1 LKFDGF
7 IFFALS
13 LIVLIL
19 IQRLLQRE
27 IQIFLL
33 LTTGRTHLAIGI
45 YSILLL
51 PGVFIHELSHLLMA
65 IILRVRVLKISFV
78 PEVNKKGR
86 IRLGFVQT
94 AKTDVVRDSLI
105 GLAPFLVGLFFVALI
120 GIFIFGVENRIYP
133 TGLDYLSFILNTMQ
147 KLPEIKDFGIW
158 FYLAFAISTTMFP
171 SESDR
176 QSWKIII
183 LSMLFILV
191 IVVISGFGDWMIVHL
206 YPIINQWLF
215 SLSLILLGSLII
227 HIILIIPIWIIRQ
240 VIMGLFGYR
249 LIKN

>member
-1 LKFDGF
+1 MNFDGF
-7 IFFALS
+7 IFFAIS

-33 LTTGRTHLAIGI
+33 IITGSSNLAIGI

-65 IILRVRVLKISFV
+65 ILLRVRVLKISFV
-78 PEVNKKGR
+78 PEVTKKGK

-94 AKTDVVRDSLI
+94 SKTDIVRDSLI
-105 GLAPFLVGLFFVALI
+105 GLAPFLVGLLCVALI

-133 TGLDYLSFILNTMQ
+133 TGLDYLSFILVTLRN
-147 KLPEIKDFGIW
+147 LPEIKDFGIW

-183 LSMLFILV
+183 FSMLFVLLI
-191 IVVISGFGDWMIVHL
+191 IIISGFGDWMIVHL
-206 YPIINQWLF
+206 YPLINQWLF
-215 SLSLILLGSLII
+215 SLSLILVGSLII
-227 HIILIIPIWIIRQ
+227 HIILLLPIWILRQ
-240 VIMGLFGYR
+240 VIIRLFGYR
-249 LIKN
+249 LTKN